1 MVSSG
6 IPWPVMARKPVWR
19 QISSTVRPRD
29 FFSAGEALVN
39 LERSKTGKVDILWA
53 SAFVLLFILGNLKL
67 AGDESQSRCENEKGG
82 SWLVLGELVS
92 GLDPGAGGARI

>member
-19 QISSTVRPRD
+19 QISSTWRPRD
-29 FFSAGEALVN
+29 FFSLGEAFAN

-53 SAFVLLFILGNLKL
+53 LVVILNRLLANLKL
-67 AGDESQSRCENEKGG
+67 GWVESQSRCWKEKR
-82 SWLVLGELVS
+82 
-92 GLDPGAGGARI
+92 GASFRAWRVGVWT